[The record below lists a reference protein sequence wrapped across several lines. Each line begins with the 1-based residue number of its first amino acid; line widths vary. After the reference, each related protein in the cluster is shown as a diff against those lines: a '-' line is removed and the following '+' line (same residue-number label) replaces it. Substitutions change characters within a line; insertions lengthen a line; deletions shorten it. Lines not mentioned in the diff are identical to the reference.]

1 MPGLFNKKILD
12 ERIKNYEINN
22 LDDKIIKI
30 KEWQKNLGRIKG
42 LNEKRLQG
50 AFLRAIFEDILGY
63 ENTPQKDNW
72 TLDIE
77 ATTDVDA
84 KHPDGIIGFFE
95 RTDNEEIRSHEA
107 VIELKGPQI
116 SLDKDQKRQ
125 GTTYKSPVDQA
136 FSYTNK
142 LDKCKWVIVSN
153 FMEIRLYKVGRSKEY
168 FEVFLLDDLDK
179 IETFKK
185 FYYLLNKDNLL
196 SETGNSITLELSE
209 KTLKKE
215 EDISVKF
222 YNLYKN
228 VRINLFEHL
237 KENNDD
243 KDPELLLEKAQ
254 KFLDRIIF
262 IGFCEDKGL
271 LPNDL
276 LHEAIQR
283 GKDSFSPSDTAVW
296 DQIRGVFRSIDKGNA
311 AHNINAYNGGLFE
324 YDEDLDGLV
333 IANDF
338 FETIYKISDYD
349 FDSDVD
355 VNILGHIFEQS
366 ISDLE
371 KLKSDIKDDEF
382 DKNKSKRKKDGIFY
396 TPQYITSYIVEN
408 AIGGYLEDLKEELGY
423 YELPDIEDAGSK
435 NWKTIYTNQ
444 HLDFYNKYEEELKDI
459 KVLDPACGSGA
470 FLNQAFDYLL
480 KEHQWLN
487 KQRDLLKGGQSS
499 IFALDAIQRNI
510 LKNNIFGVDLNE
522 ESVEITKL
530 SLWLKTANKRK
541 PLTNLDKNIKCG
553 NSLISDPE
561 FSQDKAFDWK
571 SEFKNIMSKGG
582 FDIVI
587 GNPPYVK
594 RQNIDSAD
602 LITYY
607 EDNYKSAYYNF
618 DLYMLFLEKGA
629 SLINDDG
636 YLGYILP
643 SKFVTTQTGTKL
655 RELIQD
661 EYNIAEYVDFDDF
674 QVFTDATTYTCLLF
688 LNKKKQEKAKYLK
701 INKEEPEKVSL
712 YDLKNIFI
720 IKTETG
726 WLFSDSHVNISEK
739 IDGVKLKEFVNTF
752 TGIETGADSIY
763 ILDNEN
769 ENYDKF
775 LKYEG
780 DIVHKVLKG
789 KNLEK
794 YYFDKNRYIVI
805 VPYNHDG
812 NLFSLA
818 SIDNK
823 YPEIY
828 EYLKSYKKELEGRES
843 GKMEN
848 EKWYGYVYPKNLNKY
863 DTKRII
869 WADIAS
875 KPAFS
880 LDEKDFVWHVR
891 TIGSLEI
898 IENEEHRITYKQLL
912 GILNSNL
919 FHYFIK
925 NHSNV
930 VRGGYYRFRPRY
942 ILEFSIPRN
951 LDKNLKDKLNLK
963 VEKILN
969 NKNKLKKQRKTN
981 LNYFIDKYTSKL
993 NNLSFNSII
1002 NDVEFKNEIY
1012 SGRASKIRNFT
1023 VNINT
1028 NVITIYLDKSS
1039 SGKYEVL
1046 KFEEN
1051 DKYKK
1056 QYIKYYLENLTD
1068 EQLDEIDN
1076 KFSGNILKKT
1086 LQIEIPDY
1094 NKEHVVKK
1102 VVKEW
1107 ESLQQE
1113 IIDLKNEIE
1122 KIDNEID
1129 QMVYKLYNLT
1139 EEEIHIVEESLE
1151 D

>member
-1 MPGLFNKKILD
+1 MPNLFNKKILSNRLKDFAIENID
-12 ERIKNYEINN
+12 E
-22 LDDKIIKI
+22 KIEKI
-30 KEWQKNLGRIKG
+30 KSWQQSLSKIKG
-42 LNEKRLQG
+42 LNEKRLQS
-50 AFLRAIFEDILGY
+50 AFLKAIFEDILGY
-63 ENTPQKDNW
+63 ENSPQKDEW

-84 KHPDGIIGFFE
+84 KHPDGILGFFE
-95 RTDNEEIRSHEA
+95 RVDNEEIRGHEA

-142 LDKCKWVIVSN
+142 LDKCKWIIVSN

-168 FEVFLLDDLDK
+168 YEVFLLDDLDE
-179 IETFKK
+179 IENFKK
-185 FYYLLNKDNLL
+185 FYYLLNKNNLI
-196 SETGNSITLELSE
+196 SKTGESVTYKLSE
-209 KTLKKE
+209 KTFKKE

-228 VRINLFEHL
+228 VRVNLFEHL
-237 KENNDD
+237 QKNNPSKE
-243 KDPELLLEKAQ
+243 PELLLEKAQ

-283 GKDSFSPSDTAVW
+283 GKDSFSPSNTAVW
-296 DQIRGVFRSIDKGNA
+296 EQIRGVFRSIDEGNPS
-311 AHNINAYNGGLFE
+311 HNINAYNGGLFK
-324 YDEDLDGLV
+324 YDENLDNL
-333 IANDF
+333 IIENDF
-338 FETIYKISDYD
+338 FEAIYKISDYD

-371 KLKSDIKDDEF
+371 KLKSDIRDDEF
-382 DKNKSKRKKDGIFY
+382 DKSESKRKKEGIFY
-396 TPQYITSYIVEN
+396 TPRYITSYIVEN
-408 AIGGYLEDLKEELGY
+408 AIGGYLEDIKEELGY
-423 YELPDIEDAGSK
+423 YKLPDIENAGS
-435 NWKTIYTNQ
+435 NSWETRYTNQ
-444 HLDFYNKYEEELKDI
+444 HLEFYNKYEEKLKKI

-480 KEHQWLN
+480 EEHNWLN

-499 IFALDAIQRNI
+499 IFALDSVQRSI

-541 PLTNLDKNIKCG
+541 PLTNLDDNIRCG
-553 NSLISDPE
+553 NSLISDPAY
-561 FSQDKAFDWK
+561 SKDKAFDWEN
-571 SEFKNIMSKGG
+571 EFKKIMSKGG

-594 RQNIDSAD
+594 RQNIDSST
-602 LITYY
+602 LISYY

-629 SLINDDG
+629 NLINDDG

-655 RELIQD
+655 RELIQK

-674 QVFTDATTYTCLLF
+674 QVFKDATTYTCLLF
-688 LNKKKQEKAKYLK
+688 LNKKEREKNKYLK
-701 INKEEPEKVSL
+701 INKNEPEKISL
-712 YDLKNIFI
+712 YNSKEIAI

-726 WLFSDSHVNISEK
+726 WLFSDSHVNLSKK
-739 IDGVKLKEFVNTF
+739 IDGIKLKEIVNTF
-752 TGIETGADSIY
+752 TGIETGADKIFIIDS
-763 ILDNEN
+763 EN
-769 ENYDKF
+769 ANYKKF

-780 DIVHKVLKG
+780 DIVHKVIKG

-794 YYFDKNRYIVI
+794 YYFNKNKYIVI
-805 VPYNHDG
+805 VPYDQDG
-812 NLFSLA
+812 NLIPLTT
-818 SIDNK
+818 IENK

-828 EYLKSYKKELEGRES
+828 EYLESYKEELEDRES
-843 GKMEN
+843 GKMKN
-848 EKWYGYVYPKNLNKY
+848 KKWYGYVYPKNLNKY
-863 DTKRII
+863 DSKRII

-875 KPAFS
+875 KPTFS

-891 TIGSLEI
+891 TIGSLELVKSEESI
-898 IENEEHRITYKQLL
+898 INLKQLL

-930 VRGGYYRFRPRY
+930 IRGGYYRFRPRY
-942 ILEFSIPRN
+942 ILEFFIPKK
-951 LDKNLKDKLNLK
+951 LDENIKDKLSFK
-963 VEKILN
+963 VEKELN
-969 NKNKLKKQRKTN
+969 NINKLKEKRKIKFN
-981 LNYFIDKYTSKL
+981 HYINKYTSRL
-993 NNLSFNSII
+993 NNISLEPIII
-1002 NDVEFKNEIY
+1002 NSKFQNKIY
-1012 SGRASKIRNFT
+1012 SGRARKIRDFT

-1028 NVITIYLDKSS
+1028 NIVTIYLDKSS

-1051 DKYKK
+1051 DRHKR
-1056 QYIKYYLENLTD
+1056 QYIKYFLENLTD
-1068 EQLDEIDN
+1068 DQLDEIDN
-1076 KFSGNILKKT
+1076 KYSGNILKKT

-1094 NKEHVVKK
+1094 NKDHVVKK

-1107 ESLQQE
+1107 ESLKQE
-1113 IIDLKNEIE
+1113 INNLENETE
-1122 KIDNEID
+1122 RIDNEID
-1129 QMVYKLYNLT
+1129 QMVYKLYDLT
-1139 EEEIHIVEESLE
+1139 EEEIKIIENS
-1151 D
+1151 